1 MKDDGSHFIDEI
13 IAEYDKEDI
22 KQKMKND

>member
-1 MKDDGSHFIDEI
+1 MKNDGSHFIDEI